1 MIITPELERCIGT
14 AAQIARRA
22 KHEFLLPEHI
32 ALALFV
38 AQPVSQ
44 TVQDSISA
52 CGSSVEQVR
61 KTIQNYLQNQVGTLP
76 EHTEQEQPSPSIGF
90 GRLLE
95 RALQNAYSQNKEG
108 PRVIDFWVAFLED
121 DSLDGTNLLRE
132 IGVDAFNVKRFLA
145 HRIKKETTDGVNH
158 AHPETEALME
168 FGMSLTD
175 MATDGKL
182 DPVIGRDDLIQTMS
196 FDLQRRRK
204 KNVIL
209 VGEPGVGKTAVVEG
223 LAQKIINNEVQ
234 DGLQGKRIWSLDAG
248 SLTAGTKYRGDF
260 EERLKKIISV
270 AEQNQDVIL
279 FIDEIHLLIG
289 MGSGNN
295 GSMDA
300 ANLLKPA
307 LARGTI
313 QLIGATTE
321 AEFRQIFEKDRALR
335 RRFMKRTV
343 DEPDLET
350 AIEIVTMAS
359 EKLSEYHHVKFDKDV
374 PASAVALAKEHIRDL
389 KLPDS
394 ALDILDH
401 LSSRNRHSKKTLTS
415 KDLVKSMSTLVATP
429 VHIPDEISKHPHLL
443 KDGLAQKVFGQLP
456 AIESLYKSMVR
467 AQAGLNNP
475 EQPLGSFL
483 FTGPTGVGK
492 TELAVQLAKELSAP
506 LVRFDLSEY
515 QEEHTL
521 SRLVGSP
528 PGYVGHEQGGQ
539 LSAALKK
546 HPNCVLLLDEFEK
559 GHPAIHRLFLQ
570 ILDYGTATDSQGEL
584 IDFRKCVVIFTTN
597 TGAETIGKRGI
608 GFSAE
613 EEKFEPNDALKKQ
626 FPPEFRN
633 RLSAIVPFQPL
644 NDEGRLSVVKKL
656 LANLQD
662 RLGDRAIIK
671 YDDSFCK
678 IVAEKGM
685 DKLMGARPLNR
696 WIDEHIKT
704 SLAEQIVSGI
714 IGQGQKVY
722 LSWDNEQ
729 NTVKFSK
736 RKVVNA

>member
-14 AAQIARRA
+14 AAQIAKRA
-22 KHEFLLPEHI
+22 RHEFLLPEHI

-38 AQPVSQ
+38 SQPVSPLIQ
-44 TVQDSISA
+44 ESINA

-61 KTIQNYLQNQVGTLP
+61 KTIQYYLQHQVQTLP
-76 EHTEQEQPSPSIGF
+76 DNANNDQPSPSMGF

-95 RALQNAYSQNKEG
+95 RAMQNAYSQNKEG
-108 PRVIDFWVAFLED
+108 PSVIDFWLAFLED
-121 DSLDGTNLLRE
+121 DRLDGSHLLKE
-132 IGVDAFNVKRFLA
+132 IGVDSLNVKRFLA
-145 HRIKKETTDGVNH
+145 HKTKKETGGVNH
-158 AHPETEALME
+158 AHPETEALTE
-168 FGMSLTD
+168 YGMSLTD
-175 MATDGKL
+175 MAADGKL
-182 DPVIGRDDLIQTMS
+182 DPVIGRDNLIQTMS

-204 KNVIL
+204 KNIIL

-223 LAQKIINNEVQ
+223 LAQKIINNEVPE
-234 DGLQGKRIWSLDAG
+234 GLQGKRIWSLDAG

-260 EERLKKIISV
+260 EERLKKIITT

-289 MGSGNN
+289 MGSGNQGN
-295 GSMDA
+295 MDA

-350 AIEIVTMAS
+350 AIQIVTMAS
-359 EKLSEYHHVKFDKDV
+359 KNLSEYHQVKFEEDV
-374 PASAVALAKEHIRDL
+374 PATAVALAKEHIRDL

-401 LSSRNRHSKKTLTS
+401 LSSRNRNTKKALTS
-415 KDLVKSMSTLVATP
+415 KDLVKSMATLVAAP
-429 VHIPDEISKHPHLL
+429 IHLPDEISKHPHLL
-443 KDGLAQKVFGQLP
+443 KDGLAQKVFGQDK
-456 AIESLYKSMVR
+456 AITELYKSMVR

-492 TELAVQLAKELSAP
+492 TELAVQLAKELGAP

-515 QEEHTL
+515 QEEHTV
-521 SRLVGSP
+521 SRLIGAP

-539 LSAALKK
+539 LTAALRKY
-546 HPNCVLLLDEFEK
+546 PNCVLLLDEFEK
-559 GHPAIHRLFLQ
+559 GHPAIHRIFLQ

-597 TGAETIGKRGI
+597 TGAETMGKRGI
-608 GFSAE
+608 GFSAKE
-613 EEKFEPNDALKKQ
+613 ESFEPQDALKKQ

-644 NDEGRLSVVKKL
+644 NDEGRLQVVKKL
-656 LANLQD
+656 LVALQD
-662 RLGDRAIIK
+662 RLGERAILK
-671 YDDSFCK
+671 YDDAFCK
-678 IVAEKGM
+678 IAAEKGM
-685 DKLMGARPLNR
+685 DPLMGARPLNR

-704 SLAEQIVSGI
+704 QLAEQIVSGQI
-714 IGQGQKVY
+714 TQGQKVY
-722 LSWDNEQ
+722 LSWDNEE
-729 NTVKFSK
+729 NKVKITK
-736 RKVVNA
+736 RKISNG